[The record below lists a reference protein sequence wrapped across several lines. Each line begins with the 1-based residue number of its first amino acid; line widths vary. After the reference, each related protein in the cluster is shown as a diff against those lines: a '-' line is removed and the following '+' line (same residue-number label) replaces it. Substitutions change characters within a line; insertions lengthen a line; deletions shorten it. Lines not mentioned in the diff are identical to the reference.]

1 MSFTEFKIQS
11 IERLIAHEIY
21 AKTEKELA
29 YATHADNCLILSAD
43 EKKIFIDRL
52 EMAVNNTSKTFQ
64 LDYENRGENSI
75 YDYLHNAK
83 KGVTEKHFI
92 DYSKRLADELAASH
106 FRIKIPGGFCLIGHG
121 STMEKKEFYFIVKA
135 ELQEVFNIEDN
146 KLKLIKDVFLSPA
159 KDFFKIGLFIKHKTA
174 YVPYMYDDQFSLQK
188 KDLTEYFYGQ
198 FLGLTTDK
206 NDVLKSKN
214 YFDETKAFIETN
226 VDIAADRLGL
236 LKALNVLYREDAS
249 GIITPK
255 DFSNTYFEGA
265 LKSKYDI
272 LITKKFPLPFTK
284 DVSLIDN
291 KLDFQRIS
299 IPLTYTISL
308 VGSSTALGDLEVI
321 ADPSKAT
328 IEGLLPEINNGMINK
343 IVVVRQEKVE

>member
-11 IERLIAHEIY
+11 IEKLIAHEIY
-21 AKTEKELA
+21 AKTEKVTA
-29 YATHADNCLILSAD
+29 YAEYAEKCLTLSAD

-52 EMAVNNTSKTFQ
+52 ETAVNNSSKTF
-64 LDYENRGENSI
+64 LLEYENKGENSI
-75 YDYLHNAK
+75 YDYLHNPK
-83 KGVTEKHFI
+83 KGATEKQFI
-92 DYSKRLADELAASH
+92 DYSKRLADELAAAH

-121 STMEKKEFYFIVKA
+121 LTKEKKDFYFVVKA

-159 KDFFKIGLFIKHKTA
+159 KDFFKIGLFIKQKTV

-214 YFDETKAFIETN
+214 YFDETKAFIETH
-226 VDIAADRLGL
+226 VDVAADRLGL

-249 GIITPK
+249 GIIKPK
-255 DFSNTYFEGA
+255 EFSDTYFEGA
-265 LKSKYDI
+265 LKNKYDVI
-272 LITKKFPLPFTK
+272 IAKKFPLPFTK
-284 DVSLIDN
+284 DISLIDN
-291 KLDFQRIS
+291 KLDYQRIS

-328 IEGLLPEINNGMINK
+328 IESLLPEINNGMINK
-343 IVVVRQEKVE
+343 IVVVRQEKVD